1 MADSKV
7 PPACRYE
14 GTANG
19 QMDTASPAS
28 VRDVTG
34 SPTELPEG
42 PEAGGEA
49 STNQK
54 NFNRSKRLMINR
66 LIKS

>member
-1 MADSKV
+1 
-7 PPACRYE
+7 
-14 GTANG
+14 
-19 QMDTASPAS
+19 MDTASPAG

-34 SPTELPEG
+34 SLTELPEG
-42 PEAGGEA
+42 PEASGEV

-54 NFNRSKRLMINR
+54 NFNRSKKLRINR